1 VRKLLAGSLLAAT
14 AVLGATATPAQ
25 ASDPGTRARQS
36 YEALQK
42 HLYQGPAGHG
52 LYLENYPKQ
61 TNDPEHSY
69 AWEFREATAAAVSIA
84 ETSGRYRSDVTDR
97 FTTLQLYWNNDSVRP
112 GYESYL
118 PPPLGGGGDI
128 YYDDN
133 AVIGLE
139 LIRGYEMSH
148 DRTLLQRAKQAF
160 GVDTRAW
167 DTDPSHPCPGGMG
180 WSDTPGNNIR
190 AANVTGLSSELAT
203 HLFRITR
210 DPAYLKWGRDLYD
223 WNRECLQQSPGLYW
237 NDIGYDGTIDKT
249 LWSYN
254 SGSMIG
260 AATLLYQATGT
271 RSYLDDAVTG
281 AKGALDHWTQ
291 GDNLYDQ
298 PAIFNA
304 ILFNNLLLLDSVR
317 PNPRY
322 RAVIEQYANREWTS
336 NRDAATGLFHFQPSG
351 GGAYDPAG
359 PAQTLEQSA
368 MVQIYAALAWNPR
381 DYRWIA

>member
-1 VRKLLAGSLLAAT
+1 MRKFLASSLAAAT
-14 AVLGATATPAQ
+14 AILGAATPAQ
-25 ASDPGTRARQS
+25 ASDAGTRARQS
-36 YEALQK
+36 YEALQRY
-42 HLYQGPAGHG
+42 LYQGPDEHG

-61 TNDPEHSY
+61 PADQKHSY
-69 AWEFREATAAAVSIA
+69 VWPFREATAATVSIA
-84 ETSGRYRSDVTDR
+84 ETSGRYRKDVENR
-97 FTTLQLYWNNDSVRP
+97 FATLQLYWNGDSARP

-139 LIRGYEMSH
+139 LIRGYEASG

-167 DTDPSHPCPGGMG
+167 DTDTSRPCPGGMA
-180 WSDTPGNNIR
+180 WVDNPANNIR
-190 AANVTGLSSELAT
+190 AANVTGLASELAT
-203 HLFRITR
+203 HLFRITHDR
-210 DPAYLKWGRDLYD
+210 DYLAWGTRLYT
-223 WNRECLQQSPGLYW
+223 WNRKCLQQSPGLYW
-237 NDIGYDGTIDKT
+237 NDIGYDGTVDKT

-271 RSYLDDAVTG
+271 RSYLDNALADAN
-281 AKGALDHWTQ
+281 GALDHWTQ
-291 GDNLYDQ
+291 GDNLYNQ

-304 ILFNNLLLLDSVR
+304 IFFNNLLLLDSVR
-317 PNPRY
+317 PNPKARSM
-322 RAVIEQYANREWTS
+322 IEQYANREWSS

-351 GGAYDPAG
+351 GGAYDPAA

-368 MVQIYAALAWNPR
+368 MVQIYAALAWKPHDLWR
-381 DYRWIA
+381 IA

>member
-1 VRKLLAGSLLAAT
+1 MRKLLAGSLVAAT
-14 AVLGATATPAQ
+14 VITGAATPAR
-25 ASDPGTRARQS
+25 ASDAGTRARQS
-36 YEALQK
+36 YEALQRY
-42 HLYQGPAGHG
+42 LYQGPDGHD
-52 LYLENYPKQ
+52 LFLENYPKQ
-61 TNDPEHSY
+61 PTDQQHSY
-69 AWEFREATAAAVSIA
+69 VWPLREATAATVSIA
-84 ETSGRYRSDVTDR
+84 ETSGRYRKDVKDR
-97 FTTLQLYWNNDSVRP
+97 FAALQLYWNGDSARP

-139 LIRGYEMSH
+139 LIRGYEASG

-160 GVDTRAW
+160 AVDTRAW
-167 DTDPSHPCPGGMG
+167 DTDTSRACPGGMA
-180 WSDTPGNNIR
+180 WVDNPANNFR

-203 HLFRITR
+203 HLFRITHDR
-210 DPAYLKWGRDLYD
+210 DYLAWGTRLYA
-223 WNRECLQQSPGLYW
+223 WNRKCLQQSPGLYW
-237 NDIGYDGTIDKT
+237 NDIGYDGTVNKT

-271 RSYLDDAVTG
+271 RSYLDNAVADAN
-281 AKGALDHWTQ
+281 GALDHWTQ
-291 GDNLYDQ
+291 GDNLYNQ

-317 PNPRY
+317 HDPRY
-322 RAVIEQYANREWTS
+322 RSTIERYADREWAS
-336 NRDAATGLFHFQPSG
+336 NRDSATGLFHFQSSG
-351 GGAYDPAG
+351 GGAYDPAF

-368 MVQIYAALAWNPR
+368 MVQIYAALAWKQGDLWR
-381 DYRWIA
+381 IA